1 MFSPLI
7 AVKLLTLQ
15 GFISFYIL
23 SGMKSLQ
30 TIYKYIKK
38 YPGLI
43 VSYFGFNILSAIF
56 GVLSLGLL
64 SPFLMIIFKQ
74 GDILKTGAGGS
85 MSSRFNPISYFKE
98 WLSELI
104 DKPGGNV
111 KALVI
116 ICLVVFVAIL
126 LKNIFAYLSMY
137 FLNPI
142 RNRILND
149 MRSSMYAKI
158 LQLPIGYFTEQRKGD
173 IMSKLSNDLGDVEG
187 STVSVLESLFREP
200 VTILFFLVYLV
211 ILSPQLTLFLVIF
224 LPIAGFILGRIGR
237 SLKKEN
243 KTVLQQ
249 YGILFSTIEE
259 TLGGV
264 RIIKAFNAEKK
275 IQRKFENENEA
286 MFHMKNKANRRRDLA
301 SPVSEALG
309 VTAVL
314 CVLWY
319 GGRLVLSGDS
329 SFTLNAGDFL
339 AYIAIFTQL
348 IQPLKALSSASY
360 NIQKGAA
367 SIERIENLINENVS
381 ITELPDAKELQ
392 AFEHSIELKNVSF
405 GYEDNMVL
413 RNINLTIG
421 KGKTIALVGSSGAG
435 KSTLAD
441 LIPRFID
448 ASEGEVLIDGVNIK
462 NYTLKSIRNQ
472 MGIVTQEA
480 ILFNDTIASNI
491 SLGKED
497 ATKDEIMQA
506 AKIAN
511 AADFI
516 DNKDEGYD
524 TNIGDRGLKLSGG
537 ERQRMTIARAVLKNP
552 PILILDEATS
562 SLDTESERLV
572 QDAINNLMSNRTSIV
587 IAHRLS
593 TIRHADEIIV
603 LQKGEIVERGTH
615 DALVSQNGF
624 YKKLVDMQEVK

>member
-1 MFSPLI
+1 
-7 AVKLLTLQ
+7 
-15 GFISFYIL
+15 
-23 SGMKSLQ
+23 MKSLRS
-30 TIYKYIKK
+30 IFRYIKK
-38 YPGLI
+38 YPRLVI
-43 VSYFGFNILSAIF
+43 SYFGFNILSAVF

-64 SPFLMIIFKQ
+64 SPFLMLIFNQ
-74 GDILKTGAGGS
+74 GDAFKAVSDNGFFARI
-85 MSSRFNPISYFKE
+85 NPINYFKE
-98 WLSELI
+98 WLYELI
-104 DKPGGNV
+104 NEPGGKV
-111 KALVI
+111 QALML
-116 ICLVVFVAIL
+116 ICGVVFCAVI

-137 FLNPI
+137 LLNPI

-149 MRSSMYAKI
+149 MRSSMYSKI
-158 LQLPIGYFTEQRKGD
+158 LQLPIGYFSEQRKGD

-200 VTILFFLVYLV
+200 ITIILFFVYMV

-224 LPIAGFILGRIGR
+224 LPVAGFILGRIGR

-243 KTVLQQ
+243 KKVLQQ
-249 YGILFSTIEE
+249 FGVVFSTIEE
-259 TLGGV
+259 TLGGI

-275 IQRKFENENEA
+275 IQRKFEEQNET
-286 MFHMKNKANRRRDLA
+286 MFHLKNAANRRRDLA

-314 CVLWY
+314 CILWY
-319 GGRLVLSGDS
+319 GGRLVLSGDP

-367 SIERIENLINENVS
+367 SIERIENLVNEKVS
-381 ITELPDAKELQ
+381 IQELPDAKELRS
-392 AFEHSIELKNVSF
+392 FTHSIELKNVSF
-405 GYEDNMVL
+405 GYDDTSIL
-413 RNINLTIG
+413 KNINLTIE

-448 ASEGEVLIDGVNIK
+448 PTGGEVLIDGINIK
-462 NYTLKSIRNQ
+462 NYTLHSIRSQ

-491 SLGKED
+491 SLGMND
-497 ATKDEIMQA
+497 AQPAEIEA
-506 AKIAN
+506 AARIAN
-511 AADFI
+511 AHDFI
-516 DNKDEGYD
+516 VQKEEGYN
-524 TNIGDRGLKLSGG
+524 TNIGDRGSKLSGG

-615 DALVSQNGF
+615 DSLIAQNGF
-624 YKKLVDMQEVK
+624 YKRLVDMQEVK

>member
-1 MFSPLI
+1 MFCFNRCKISYF
-7 AVKLLTLQ
+7 AAFYQLLYLPQ
-15 GFISFYIL
+15 
-23 SGMKSLQ
+23 GMKSLL
-30 TIYKYIKK
+30 TIFKYIKK
-38 YPGLI
+38 YPRLL

-56 GVLSLGLL
+56 GVISLGLL
-64 SPFLMIIFKQ
+64 SPFLMLIFKQ
-74 GDILKTGAGGS
+74 GDVFKSASSTGF
-85 MSSRFNPISYFKE
+85 FNSINPVNYFKE
-98 WLSELI
+98 WLYKLISE
-104 DKPGGNV
+104 PGGNI
-111 KALVI
+111 KALMV
-116 ICLVVFVAIL
+116 ICLVVFASIL
-126 LKNIFAYLSMY
+126 LKNLFAYMSMY

-158 LQLPIGYFTEQRKGD
+158 LQLPIGYFSEQRKGD

-187 STVSVLESLFREP
+187 STVSVLESMFREP
-200 VTILFFLVYLV
+200 ITIILFFAYMV

-243 KTVLQQ
+243 KNVLQQ
-249 YGILFSTIEE
+249 FGKLFSTIEE
-259 TLGGV
+259 TLGGI

-275 IQRKFENENEA
+275 IQRKFEDENEA
-286 MFHMKNKANRRRDLA
+286 MYHMKNRANRRRDLA

-314 CVLWY
+314 CILWY
-319 GGRLVLSGDS
+319 GGRLVLSGDP

-348 IQPLKALSSASY
+348 IQPLKSLSSASY

-367 SIERIENLINENVS
+367 SIERIENLINENVG
-381 ITELPDAKELQ
+381 IKELPDAKELKT
-392 AFEHSIELKNVSF
+392 FSDCIELRNVGFSYDDTVILKNIS
-405 GYEDNMVL
+405 
-413 RNINLTIG
+413 LTIK

-448 ASEGEVLIDGVNIK
+448 AGEGEVLIDGVNIK
-462 NYTLKSIRNQ
+462 NYTLHSIRSQ

-480 ILFNDTIASNI
+480 ILFNDTIAGNI
-491 SLGKED
+491 ALAKD
-497 ATKDEIMQA
+497 NATEEEIKSA
-506 AKIAN
+506 AEIAN
-511 AADFI
+511 AAAFI
-516 DNKDEGYD
+516 ATKEEGYQ
-524 TNIGDRGLKLSGG
+524 TNIGDRGMKLSGG

-562 SLDTESERLV
+562 ALDTESERLV
-572 QDAINNLMSNRTSIV
+572 QDAINNLMNNRTSIV

-603 LQKGEIVERGTH
+603 LLKGEIVERGTH
-615 DALVSQNGF
+615 DSLIMHNGF
-624 YKKLVDMQEVK
+624 YKRLVDMQEVR